1 MGYINSRFNP
11 PSFNF
16 PDAAF
21 RHLKTALLG
30 ILRQSQGFLDSKRL
44 PYAANRVCQIYFGQA
59 NPTGLAGCRRVLR
72 SRLMLNPKQLKHFL
86 QTGVGTSVLQWLEPF
101 FRIPDE
107 IALQDLI
114 LQIAADPNGL
124 SVLSFLQH
132 NPELF
137 RINLDHLLRTANRVS
152 SLLQATERTIATIE
166 NLSKAEALMDIEA
179 DFANLPDL
187 QQPGLFRVK
196 QSTLVVERSQ
206 QRNLYVFCYYPQ
218 DCLSDSIPVVIQSH
232 GLASS
237 PEDLAEYAQHL
248 ASYGYFVATPQHTGS
263 DVSYAREMLAG
274 RSPHVFAPSDFVHRP
289 QDISALLDALER
301 CNLTQFEGRL
311 NLKAVGVLGYSFGSY
326 TAFALGG
333 AEIDFEKLAGAC
345 DRIQHLNTSLLL
357 QCQALALP
365 RSSYSLRD
373 SRIQAILAM
382 EPLGSELFGS
392 QGIGQIRIP
401 VLLIAGSHDLVTPL
415 VLEQARIFLWLT
427 SSHRYL
433 AVMQGKSHLRDV
445 QQLVQQLELQISL
458 VPQPR
463 PSPTPT
469 APIPFDSYTK
479 ALSLAFFNQHL
490 QQGIQPTFPLS
501 AAYAASLSRPSHNL
515 WLISDR
521 SSHPLHQT
529 LQQINDELLTEQD
542 FGTAANPV

>member
-1 MGYINSRFNP
+1 MGYTNFRPNP
-11 PSFNF
+11 PYFNI
-16 PDAAF
+16 PDGAF
-21 RHLKTALLG
+21 RRLKTALLE
-30 ILRQSQGFLDSKRL
+30 ILRQSQGFLNSKRL
-44 PYAANRVCQIYFGQA
+44 PYAANRVCQIYLGQA

-86 QTGVGTSVLQWLEPF
+86 QTGVGTSLLQWLEPF

-124 SVLSFLQH
+124 SVLSFLEL

-137 RINLDHLLRTANRVS
+137 RVNLDHLLQTANRVS
-152 SLLQATERTIATIE
+152 SLLQATERTIVAIE
-166 NLSKAEALMDIEA
+166 NLSKVEALIDIET

-187 QQPGLFRVK
+187 QQPGPFRVK
-196 QSTLVVERSQ
+196 QSTLVVERSH
-206 QRNLYVFCYYPQ
+206 QRSLYVFCYSPQ
-218 DCLSDSIPVVIQSH
+218 DCPNSSIPVVIQSH

-248 ASYGYFVATPQHTGS
+248 ASYGYFVAAPQHTGS
-263 DVSYAREMLAG
+263 DVDYAREMLAG

-289 QDISALLDALER
+289 QDISALLDTLEQ
-301 CNLTQFEGRL
+301 CNASQFEGRL
-311 NLKAVGVLGYSFGSY
+311 NLEAVGVMGYSFGSY

-357 QCQALALP
+357 QCQALELP
-365 RSSYSLRD
+365 RSSYNLRD
-373 SRIQAILAM
+373 RRIQAILVM

-392 QGIGQIRIP
+392 QGIGQIHIP
-401 VLLIAGSHDLVTPL
+401 ALLVAGSHDLVTPL

-427 SSHRYL
+427 SPHRYL
-433 AVMQGKSHLRDV
+433 AVMQGRSHLRDA
-445 QQLVQQLELQISL
+445 QQLIQQLELQISIS
-458 VPQPR
+458 PQPR

-469 APIPFDSYTK
+469 TPIPFDFYTK
-479 ALSLAFFNQHL
+479 ALSLTFFNQHL
-490 QQGIQPTFPLS
+490 QQGIRTTFPVS
-501 AAYAASLSRPSHNL
+501 AAYAASLSHSPHDL

-521 SSHPLHQT
+521 SSHQFRQT
-529 LQQINDELLTEQD
+529 LQQINDELLTKRD
-542 FGTAANPV
+542 FEMAPNSV